1 MNAFVKLAL
10 DLGPLI
16 VFFVVNSLHGI
27 FPATAAF
34 MAAIGASLAVSWVIF
49 REVAPMPMIT
59 AVFVLI
65 FGGLTLYLDNELFI
79 KLKPTIVNLL
89 FAAILFGGLAV
100 RRPLLQP
107 LLNSVIQLEARGWRL
122 LTLRWALFFVFL
134 ALVNEIVWRNF
145 STDFWVSFKLFG
157 IMPMTAIFGMA
168 QVGLLKRYA
177 PVAGDSPQQADIQS

>member
-1 MNAFVKLAL
+1 MLVKLAL

-16 VFFVVNSLHGI
+16 VFFVVNSLYGI

-34 MAAIGASLAVSWVIF
+34 MVAIGASLAISWVIH
-49 REVAPMPMIT
+49 REIAPMPLIT

-89 FAAILFGGLAV
+89 FAAILFGGLLV
-100 RRPLLQP
+100 KRPLLQP
-107 LLNSVIQLEARGWRL
+107 LLHSVIQLEEQGWRI

-134 ALVNEIVWRNF
+134 ALANEVVWRYF

-157 IMPMTAIFGMA
+157 VMPMTVLFGMA

-177 PVAGDSPQQADIQS
+177 PAGDELSHQTDMQS

>member
-34 MAAIGASLAVSWVIF
+34 MAAIGASLAISWVIN
-49 REVAPMPMIT
+49 REIAPMPLIT

-100 RRPLLQP
+100 RRPLLRP
-107 LLNSVIQLEARGWRL
+107 LLHSVLRLEDQGWRI
-122 LTLRWALFFVFL
+122 LTFRWALFFVFL
-134 ALVNEIVWRNF
+134 AMINEVVWRGF

-157 IMPMTAIFGMA
+157 VMPMTVLFGMA
-168 QVGLLKRYA
+168 QMGLLKRYA
-177 PVAGDSPQQADIQS
+177 PAGDELSQPADRQS